1 MELCRFAEK
10 LTMTPGK
17 MNKKDIESLKA
28 FDFTE
33 SEISEIVQ
41 VVSYFN
47 YISNF

>member
-1 MELCRFAEK
+1 MIGKIVHYLKNIWSYAGCRK

-33 SEISEIVQ
+33 SEISEK
-41 VVSYFN
+41 
-47 YISNF
+47 